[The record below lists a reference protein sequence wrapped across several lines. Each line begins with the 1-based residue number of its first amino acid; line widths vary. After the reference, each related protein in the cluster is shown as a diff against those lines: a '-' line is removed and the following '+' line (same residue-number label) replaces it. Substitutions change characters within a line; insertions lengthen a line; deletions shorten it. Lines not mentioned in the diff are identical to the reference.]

1 MGTAVSQTEMSRTE
15 SISIADLSEGGDD
28 QDDLDEMIYAT
39 PVGEFFDFERDMID
53 GLLEHAVEVRR
64 DDEKLE
70 MFLNRVVEP
79 LINQGKKLL
88 VFTEYRATQSYLLEA
103 LEANFQNAGEVVI
116 INGSMSLDDKL
127 EAISAFNENARF
139 MISTEAGGEGINL
152 HQSCHVMVNYD
163 LPCNPARLVQ
173 RVGRLYRYGQT
184 EPVIVFNLHTRDT
197 FDNAVI
203 DLMLQ
208 KVAQIVRD
216 MAHVGEEFDE
226 RLHAEIVGDLL
237 ENIDLASVLQSSTE
251 LQIERTRDQIDE
263 AFDRAMRAKELQD
276 EIFSYVEER
285 WVLRCRI

>member
-15 SISIADLSEGGDD
+15 LISIADLSEGGDD

-103 LEANFQNAGEVVI
+103 LEANFQNAGEAVI

-163 LPCNPARLVQ
+163 LPWNPARLVQ

-197 FDNAVI
+197 FDNAAI

-251 LQIERTRDQIDE
+251 LQIERTRD
-263 AFDRAMRAKELQD
+263 
-276 EIFSYVEER
+276 
-285 WVLRCRI
+285 